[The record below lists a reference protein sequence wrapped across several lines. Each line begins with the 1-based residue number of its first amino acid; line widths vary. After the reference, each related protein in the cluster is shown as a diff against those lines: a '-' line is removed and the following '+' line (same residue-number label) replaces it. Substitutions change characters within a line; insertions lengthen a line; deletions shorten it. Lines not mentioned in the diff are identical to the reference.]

1 MNEQL
6 IRVLQI
12 LLMLPRHPKSLTTNE
27 ILEKLNYQGIYVNI
41 RAIQRDMNTL
51 EEVFPNRI
59 DRRRD

>member
-12 LLMLPRHPKSLTTNE
+12 LLILPRHPKSLTTSE
-27 ILEKLNYQGIYVNI
+27 ILEKLNRQGIYVNI

-51 EEVFPNRI
+51 GGIPKQN
-59 DRRRD
+59 